1 MKFRIEYYDF
11 KDKNMKTDYL
21 EALDSNEAKSLWNSK
36 NSKKGKLSSLCEINA
51 YNQMS
56 QKYGHLMRH

>member
-11 KDKNMKTDYL
+11 NEKNIKVDYL

-36 NSKKGKLSSLCEINA
+36 KKGKLSSLCEINA
-51 YNQMS
+51 YNQMF
-56 QKYGHLMRH
+56 QKYGSIMRH